1 MEERVHEELHEV
13 VHKGFQEI
21 AHEGVQEQLKK
32 KQGIDIVW
40 EEIAAVDK
48 SLEIPEDCIRF
59 LKGK

>member
-32 KQGIDIVW
+32 TN
-40 EEIAAVDK
+40 
-48 SLEIPEDCIRF
+48 
-59 LKGK
+59 KGLI